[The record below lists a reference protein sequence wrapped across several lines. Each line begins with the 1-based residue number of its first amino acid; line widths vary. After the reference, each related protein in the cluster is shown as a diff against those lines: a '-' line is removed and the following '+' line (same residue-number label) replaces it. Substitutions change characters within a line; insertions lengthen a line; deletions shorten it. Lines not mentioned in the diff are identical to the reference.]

1 LWIHTKQVPFYFS
14 PFSLLYP
21 TPLIFLLCK
30 PPWEGSFPSF
40 PLPLLSAS
48 SEAFSPI
55 SPPSHRCS
63 LQLFRPL
70 EISHKLQ
77 TPIQPPMRSI
87 FLFSLVLQLSI
98 STTLSQFIFSGD
110 FPSIRVFY
118 QICLGFWFEIFES
131 RSTILS
137 YLQGNTR
144 QPTSFSVV
152 FRLLPCHLRLQRPST
167 YRRMF
172 YKRQQ
177 VDLTCWCV
185 WTTSRLFLCNS
196 WFSMVEHL
204 LLAIS
209 AVFLAYMPQ
218 TIRPA
223 IQQLLM
229 FCFCVVYVIVFPV
242 LFFFLYFWVFL
253 LHVSPHV
260 HPYNGVWV
268 LVTQYTSNIT
278 FTGDSGF
285 MASVSQTFGP
295 TSSKELP
302 PRTFILHLN
311 FGLSSPNY
319 VFYFL

>member
-1 LWIHTKQVPFYFS
+1 VDTHETGSLLFS
-14 PFSLLYP
+14 LFSLLYP

-30 PPWEGSFPSF
+30 PPWEGSRKLPSF

-77 TPIQPPMRSI
+77 TPIQPLMRSI
-87 FLFSLVLQLSI
+87 FLFSLVLQLFI

-137 YLQGNTR
+137 HLLDNTR

-152 FRLLPCHLRLQRPST
+152 FRLLPCHLRLQQPST
-167 YRRMF
+167 YRRVF

-229 FCFCVVYVIVFPV
+229 FCFCVVYVIVFAI
-242 LFFFLYFWVFL
+242 LFFFFFFFC
-253 LHVSPHV
+253 
-260 HPYNGVWV
+260 
-268 LVTQYTSNIT
+268 I
-278 FTGDSGF
+278 SGF
-285 MASVSQTFGP
+285 FCCMFLPLFTPVMVFVS
-295 TSSKELP
+295 L
-302 PRTFILHLN
+302 
-311 FGLSSPNY
+311 
-319 VFYFL
+319 